1 MMHPTILVIDDDPL
15 MLEGLAKR
23 LAKEGFE
30 VHQAR
35 DGESGLRLLREQPVH
50 VILTDL
56 RMPGL
61 DGFAVLREVKEQG
74 GDVEVVMLTGHGS
87 IDLAV
92 QATKEGAYD
101 FLTKPPDPD
110 RLIHTITRAAERHA
124 LRSRARAFEAGQAEL
139 AEGPFIGE
147 SAAMRKLL
155 GLIEQVA
162 PTDATVLIL
171 GESGT
176 GKELVARAIHR
187 VSPRRTEP
195 LVTVNCAAVPEQL
208 LESELFGHEKGAFT
222 GATHRKPGR
231 FELADGGTLFLD
243 ELAELPQP
251 AQAKLLRVLQE
262 REIEPLGGTR
272 TRRVDVRIIAATN
285 QDLVKLVS
293 ERRFRED
300 LYYRLNVVTLVVPPL
315 RDRTTDIFPLAEH
328 FLRLYARQLGKR
340 VEGFTADF
348 RAVIEGYRWP
358 GNVRQLEH
366 AIHRALIL
374 TSGREISAVDLALP
388 EHSRKAEDS
397 LPTTATLEEVERF
410 WIARAVE
417 RCGGNQK
424 AAAEALGIDRSTLHR
439 KLKGFEAAK

>member
-1 MMHPTILVIDDDPL
+1 MRPTILVIDDDPL

-30 VHQAR
+30 VHQAG
-35 DGESGLRLLREQPVH
+35 DGESGLRLLRERPVH
-50 VILTDL
+50 VVLTDL

-61 DGFAVLREVKEQG
+61 DGFAVLREVREQG
-74 GDVEVVMLTGHGS
+74 GDAEVVMLTGHGS

-110 RLIHTITRAAERHA
+110 RLVHTITLAAERQA
-124 LRSRARAFEAGQAEL
+124 LRCRARAFEAGQAVL

-147 SAAMRKLL
+147 SPAMRKLL
-155 GLIEQVA
+155 VMLEQVA

-187 VSPRRTEP
+187 ASPRRTEP

-243 ELAELPQP
+243 ELAELPP
-251 AQAKLLRVLQE
+251 AAQAKLLRVLQE

-285 QDLVKLVS
+285 QDLVRLVA

-315 RDRTTDIFPLAEH
+315 RERTPDVVPLAEH

-340 VEGFTADF
+340 VEGFTADV
-348 RAVIEGYRWP
+348 RALIEGYRWP

-374 TSGREISAVDLALP
+374 TTGREISAADLALP
-388 EHSRKAEDS
+388 EHTRKAEDS
-397 LPTTATLEEVERF
+397 LPATATLDELERF
-410 WIARAVE
+410 WIARALE
-417 RCGGNQK
+417 RCGGNQS

-439 KLKGFEAAK
+439 KLKSFEAAT